1 MYIYRVGQN
10 HIYTVYIRYSWQGN
24 HQIYGHIR
32 CIYTVLAD
40 PTNLLCVG
48 QRQCQA
54 STYRCIKIPHPNHN
68 CALSTARCTQPLPTP
83 PPPRCTQPLPTSQ
96 RCTLHSATPNSTT
109 LHSATPNI
117 TTLHVAHSH
126 SQHHHVACCTQPL
139 PTPPIQPQEQFDP
152 RHLSVIQRSAPSTH
166 LGRGGCFEP
175 FGCVWEGDQ
184 SVVFP
189 PSPHPLELNDPL
201 SCPEPPSSETPLS
214 LPCLPSYSSLP
225 LCANVCVCVCVYVC
239 VCLCVCVCVC
249 MCVRMCVRVCVCAC
263 VFVYVHVCMHVC
275 ACVCVRVC
283 VCAPGCVRSSKD

>member
-1 MYIYRVGQN
+1 MTRVGQN

-96 RCTLHSATPNSTT
+96 RCTLHSATPN
-109 LHSATPNI
+109 I

-139 PTPPIQPQEQFDP
+139 PTPPRCMLLTATPNITTTLHTATPNITTLHIALSHSQHHHVARCAQPLPTSPCCTQPLPTPP
-152 RHLSVIQRSAPSTH
+152 RCMLHSAAPNT
-166 LGRGGCFEP
+166 
-175 FGCVWEGDQ
+175 
-184 SVVFP
+184 
-189 PSPHPLELNDPL
+189 
-201 SCPEPPSSETPLS
+201 
-214 LPCLPSYSSLP
+214 
-225 LCANVCVCVCVYVC
+225 ANTTTRTV
-239 VCLCVCVCVC
+239 
-249 MCVRMCVRVCVCAC
+249 
-263 VFVYVHVCMHVC
+263 
-275 ACVCVRVC
+275 
-283 VCAPGCVRSSKD
+283 